1 MCVEDTRSQGPGSM
15 TMARCIHAIR
25 LGGLAIWLSAA
36 ACGSLAAQTT
46 EPTTKYRGACD
57 GSAAVALDSNFFAVA
72 DDDHNVLRVYRIGHP
87 DSDPSLNVDQ
97 FLEAPKKKKKPGFK
111 EADIE
116 GAARI
121 GDRIYWIGSHGRD
134 SDGESEPTRSR
145 FFATRIRPD
154 PAGPRLEPIG
164 AQAHKTLRE
173 DMFADPKLADLMLA
187 DACAPG
193 EKVGPTPESENG
205 FNIEGLAEAPAG
217 GLLIGFRNPRPNKQ
231 AIVITLDNPE
241 KVIDAGQKPVFGAS
255 MRLDLG
261 GRGIRS
267 IERID
272 NRYLIIAGPHGKA
285 GKSDIKPPFALF
297 TWGGVQAS
305 VPQMVPGIT
314 FPNDFTPE
322 ALFAIPDT
330 AKIMVLS
337 DDGDLDC
344 KDKDEAQRTFRGMIL
359 PLPK

>member
-1 MCVEDTRSQGPGSM
+1 MCVEDAGSQGPGSM

-36 ACGSLAAQTT
+36 ACGPLAAQSGNQ
-46 EPTTKYRGACD
+46 TTKYRGACD

-72 DDDHNVLRVYRIGHP
+72 DDDHNVLRVYRIGQP
-87 DSDPSLNVDQ
+87 DSNPSLNVDQ
-97 FLEAPKKKKKPGFK
+97 FLEAAKRKKKPGFK

-134 SDGESEPTRSR
+134 SDGETEPTRSR
-145 FFATRIRPD
+145 FFATRVRPD

-164 AQAHKTLRE
+164 SQAYKTLRE

-187 DACAPG
+187 DAYAPG
-193 EKVGPTPESENG
+193 EKDGPAPESENG
-205 FNIEGLAEAPAG
+205 VNIEGLAAAPDG
-217 GLLIGFRNPRPNKQ
+217 RLFIGFRNPRPGKQ
-231 AIVITLDNPE
+231 AIVIILDNPQE
-241 KVIDAGQKPVFGAS
+241 VIDAGKKPVFGAS
-255 MRLDLG
+255 MPLDLE

-267 IERID
+267 IEWID

-285 GKSDIKPPFALF
+285 SKSDIKPPFALF
-297 TWGGVQAS
+297 TWDGERAS
-305 VPQMVPGIT
+305 RPQIVPDIT
-314 FPNDFTPE
+314 FPNDFAPE
-322 ALFAIPDT
+322 AMFAIPGT
-330 AKIMVLS
+330 AKIVLLS

-344 KDKDEAQRTFRGMIL
+344 KDKDEAQRTFRGMTL